1 MKKLFS
7 AIIFTSL
14 FALVIPPSVEAHKV
28 VDTFKEC
35 DKYAKK
41 IGMTCEEAIA
51 EGLIL
56 IMT

>member
-14 FALVIPPSVEAHKV
+14 FALAIPPSVEAHKV

-41 IGMTCEEAIA
+41 IGMTCEQAIA